1 MSKKILLFSGDP
13 NSVNSEIIFKSFKNL
28 SSTIKKKIYIIAN
41 YQLLKDQFKKLNFSQ
56 KIVKVKSI
64 DDLKK
69 SDKIK
74 ILDIKIKYKNV
85 FEISKKNNSYF
96 LGQALNLSHKLS
108 LNKKVA
114 GFINCPINKNLLKK
128 KNIGLTEIFA
138 KKCKVKKNSEVM
150 LIRNNKIAVSPM
162 TTHVNLKDVSKKI
175 NQQLIL
181 RKITTLNKWFKKYE
195 KKKPRLCLLGLN
207 PHNSE
212 FSKNSEEKKILLPVV
227 KKLKK
232 NGFKISGPLP
242 ADTIFIND
250 YKNFDV
256 IIGMYHDQVITP
268 FKSIFKF
275 DGINITLGLK
285 YLRVSPDHGIA
296 SDLIGKNKANPK
308 SLIECIKFINKFT

>member
-13 NSVNSEIIFKSFKNL
+13 NSINSEIIFKSFNQL
-28 SSTIKKKIYIIAN
+28 SSAIRKKIYIISN
-41 YQLLKDQFKKLNFSQ
+41 YQLLKQQFKKLNFSR
-56 KIVKVKSI
+56 KIVKVNSI
-64 DDLKK
+64 DDLYK

-74 ILDIKIKYKNV
+74 VLDVKIKYKNV
-85 FEISKKNNSYF
+85 FKISKKNNSLF
-96 LGQALNLSHKLS
+96 LDQALNLSHKLS

-128 KNIGLTEIFA
+128 RNIGLTEFFA
-138 KKCKVKKNSEVM
+138 AKCKIKNNSEVM
-150 LIRNNKIAVSPM
+150 LIRNNKIAISPM
-162 TTHVNLKDVSKKI
+162 TTHINLKDVPKKI
-175 NQQLIL
+175 NKQLIL
-181 RKITTLNKWFKKYE
+181 KKITTLNRWFKKYE
-195 KKKPRLCLLGLN
+195 KKKPKLCILGLN

-212 FSKNSEEKKILLPVV
+212 FSKNSEEQKIILPVV

-232 NGFKISGPLP
+232 NGYRISGPLP
-242 ADTIFIND
+242 ADTIFINE
-250 YKNFDV
+250 YKDFDV
-256 IIGMYHDQVITP
+256 IIGMYHDQVIAP

-296 SDLIGKNKANPK
+296 SNIIGKNKANPK

>member
-13 NSVNSEIIFKSFKNL
+13 NSVNSEIIFKCFKHL
-28 SSTIKKKIYIIAN
+28 SSSIKKKIYIISN
-41 YQLLKDQFKKLNFSQ
+41 YQLLKEQFKKLNFSQ
-56 KIVKVKSI
+56 KIVRVNSI
-64 DDLKK
+64 DDSNS

-74 ILDIKIKYKNV
+74 VLDIKIKYKNV
-85 FEISKKNNSYF
+85 FKIPKKNNSYF
-96 LGQALNLSHKLS
+96 LEQALNLSHKLS
-108 LNKKVA
+108 LTKKVA
-114 GFINCPINKNLLKK
+114 GFINCPINKNLLKR

-138 KKCKVKKNSEVM
+138 KKCKIKKNSEVM
-150 LIRNNKIAVSPM
+150 LIRNSKFAISPM
-162 TTHVNLKDVSKKI
+162 TTHINLKDVSKKI
-175 NQQLIL
+175 NKQLIY
-181 RKITTLNKWFKKYE
+181 RKIITLNKWFKKYE
-195 KKKPRLCLLGLN
+195 KKKPKLCILGLN
-207 PHNSE
+207 PHNAE
-212 FSKNSEEKKILLPVV
+212 FSKNSEEKKIILPVI

-268 FKSIFKF
+268 FKSMFKF

-296 SDLIGKNKANPK
+296 SNLIGKNKANPK